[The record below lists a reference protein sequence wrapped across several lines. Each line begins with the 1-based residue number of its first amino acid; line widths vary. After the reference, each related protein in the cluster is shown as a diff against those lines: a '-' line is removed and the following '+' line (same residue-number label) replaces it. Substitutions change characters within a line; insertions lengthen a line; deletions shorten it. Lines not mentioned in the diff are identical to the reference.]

1 MQVYKNAYNGW
12 CAEST
17 VPVGDRVIRI
27 TTMKRSNG
35 MLATTASAGKQDG
48 YSFTFVVFEDFSKTL
63 CLQKVRCSEKA
74 VRLQHSQVDTT
85 ALVAE
90 VEAYYA

>member
-1 MQVYKNAYNGW
+1 MNVYKGHYGW
-12 CAEST
+12 CAET
-17 VPVGDRVIRI
+17 DIPVGERVVRI

-63 CLQKVRCSEKA
+63 CLQKVRCSEKT

-90 VEAYYA
+90 VESYYA